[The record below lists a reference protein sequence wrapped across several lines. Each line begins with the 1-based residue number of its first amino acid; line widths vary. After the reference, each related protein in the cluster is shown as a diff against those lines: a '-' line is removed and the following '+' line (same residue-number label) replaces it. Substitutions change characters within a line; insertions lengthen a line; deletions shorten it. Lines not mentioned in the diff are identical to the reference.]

1 MIMKRIA
8 AWTLFDFANSSY
20 SAVIAS
26 VVFPVYYTSVIV
38 GNSEGMGD
46 LWWGRAISLS
56 MLLVAVTSPF
66 LGGIADAS
74 GRRKAFFLLYTA
86 TAIISIMLFT
96 TLRPGMVIFGFIL
109 IVIAN
114 ACVEGGFVFY
124 NSYLPI
130 IADGRRIGRISAAGF
145 AVGYVGSI
153 VALLIAMYFIKSEM
167 IEMVWI
173 EVGILF
179 TIFSIPVFLLMPSDE
194 RRRGV
199 FVAAGD
205 GMKQTLRTIKSLFRK
220 KDSLLFL
227 IAYFLYTDGVNTVIV
242 FASIFAVTTLGFSSS
257 EAVLLFLV
265 VQVSA
270 LIGSFAISF
279 PIDRIGP
286 LKVVRMSLMIWTLT
300 TVSAYFVDSKTEFY
314 FIAVTAGL
322 VLGTIQAASR
332 ALYTYFIPKEKEAEY
347 FGVYST
353 VGKTSSV
360 LGPLLFGFISKA
372 FHSQRPAVM
381 SVSILFILGFVAL
394 SRVKSEKA

>member
-1 MIMKRIA
+1 VKRII

-20 SAVIAS
+20 SAVIAA
-26 VVFPVYYTSVIV
+26 VVFPVYFATVIV

-56 MLLVAVTSPF
+56 MFIVAVTSPF

-74 GRRKAFFLLYTA
+74 GRRKSFFLFYTA
-86 TAIISIMLFT
+86 VAIVSVMLFT
-96 TLRPGMVIFGFIL
+96 TLRPGLVIYGFLL

-114 ACVEGGFVFY
+114 TGVEGGFVFY
-124 NSYLPI
+124 NSYLPL
-130 IADGRRIGRISAAGF
+130 IADREKIGRISAAGF

-153 VALLIAMYFIKSEM
+153 VALLLAIFFIQNEM

-173 EVGILF
+173 EVGSLF
-179 TIFSIPVFLLMPSDE
+179 TLFSVPVFLLMPRDE
-194 RRRGV
+194 ARTSI
-199 FVAAGD
+199 FSAAG
-205 GMKQTLRTIKSLFRK
+205 GGLQQTFRTIKSLFRK
-220 KDSLLFL
+220 RDSLFFL
-227 IAYFLYTDGVNTVIV
+227 TAYFLYTDGVNTVIV
-242 FASIFAVTTLGFSSS
+242 FASIFAVTTLHFSST
-257 EAVLLFLV
+257 EAILLFLV
-265 VQVSA
+265 VQISA

-279 PIDRIGP
+279 PIDRVGP
-286 LKVVRMSLMIWTLT
+286 LKIVRMSLVVWIMT
-300 TVSAYFVDSKTEFY
+300 TIYAFFVSSKMEFY

-353 VGKTSSV
+353 VGKTSSI
-360 LGPLLFGFISKA
+360 LGPLMFGLISNA

-381 SVSILFILGFVAL
+381 SVSILFVLGLVAL
-394 SRVKSEKA
+394 SRVKIKIS